1 MTKLLSRLI
10 RLLAFSLLP
19 LGAAAQIPTDSAGCP
34 CTILVVDTSYWTGCG
49 AIIQP
54 SSLQGQAMK
63 LLEPIQLPVH
73 YQVQVVTYHP
83 SAGCAGPIYVC
94 PQRRWCP

>member
-1 MTKLLSRLI
+1 MRG
-10 RLLAFSLLP
+10 LLAIALLCC
-19 LGAAAQIPTDSAGCP
+19 LSSKAQDYP
-34 CTILVVDTSYWTGCG
+34 CTTLVSDTSYWTPCG
-49 AIIQP
+49 ATIQP
-54 SSLQGQAMK
+54 TSIHGQAMK